1 MWSAV
6 HVGAPEP
13 IPSTPVVPAP
23 IPSLVQIAAPTA
35 PRQLRPS
42 PGRSGLALR
51 EPARRRDAARDPPSI
66 RRALPSMPAIG
77 ERDAPGS
84 AGGRPTRF
92 VAVLRLKV
100 CPPRRSSTASR
111 QVRSSCC
118 SSRSGRPRNAE
129 KFGFSPGPRSHLLL
143 VSASTLP
150 GCLYQAYAPSQLQR
164 CCNPRRA
171 PTAAVRIGW
180 AANCI
185 LQMREYRMPRGLD
198 HGLPGPGGCY
208 PLASD
213 PVRRRRGPWTE
224 GCR

>member
-66 RRALPSMPAIG
+66 RRALPSMPAIR

-129 KFGFSPGPRSHLLL
+129 KFGFSPGPRSHFSSGSTGGTTQERLRIGLANKTERGRDDRRGL
-143 VSASTLP
+143 FRVACAHAVRLRQAWRVSS
-150 GCLYQAYAPSQLQR
+150 SR
-164 CCNPRRA
+164 S
-171 PTAAVRIGW
+171 TAAR
-180 AANCI
+180 
-185 LQMREYRMPRGLD
+185 LR
-198 HGLPGPGGCY
+198 LP
-208 PLASD
+208 
-213 PVRRRRGPWTE
+213 
-224 GCR
+224 